1 MPTRIDGRDRPACPV
16 CGFADFM
23 HVQIGANAVVERDG
37 GVLLVRLNYGPRNGR
52 WALPGGLVEN
62 DETAE
67 EAARRETKEET
78 GFDISLDGLLAA
90 WMRPGFP
97 IFVVVYRAHVIG
109 GSLDVAPDEASEAAF
124 FPGVALDRA
133 RPRRVAR
140 IRAASPVA
148 ERTDTPPRPGS
159 PICMTR
165 TAVLR
170 RMLPRRHLGER
181 GMRTADGMRDLG
193 RSGLSP
199 VARFSLALGVVLVAT
214 AIALSAGAAYLVMS
228 YVRDET
234 ADFTADAVGSHFG
247 PIFSDDVFA
256 RALTNAERAKLTGT
270 VAFHFS
276 IYNVVRTQFL
286 DRSGAVVFSYDPS
299 ELGRRVDPA
308 GEPGLTAALAG
319 NTFSRRARVVGDTRY
334 LSTSGYVRGGGA
346 GAEDDHGHAA
356 ASGGAKPA
364 EVDALEA
371 WVPVREGGK
380 IIGAAVV
387 WRDVSEIDAA
397 MRQIQLS
404 LAGVIA
410 AAAALLWL
418 VLRDVYVRS
427 ARRIVAQATALEG
440 ALAETERT
448 YDTTLQALSNALD
461 VRDSETEGHSQR
473 VLRYMELIADRLSL
487 GLDDLPTLRRG
498 ALLHDIGKIGVPDNV
513 LRKPAALSEAEWAV
527 MRRHPEHGAGIISS
541 IPFLADVARIVRHHH
556 ERWDGEGYP
565 DGLAGDAIPLG
576 ARIFAV
582 ADSFD
587 AMTSDR
593 PYRRAMDVAEAC
605 REIARCRGGQ
615 FDPLVA
621 DAFLRIPVGD
631 LEAIADEAPHLH
643 SRAVAG

>member
-1 MPTRIDGRDRPACPV
+1 
-16 CGFADFM
+16 
-23 HVQIGANAVVERDG
+23 
-37 GVLLVRLNYGPRNGR
+37 
-52 WALPGGLVEN
+52 
-62 DETAE
+62 
-67 EAARRETKEET
+67 
-78 GFDISLDGLLAA
+78 
-90 WMRPGFP
+90 
-97 IFVVVYRAHVIG
+97 
-109 GSLDVAPDEASEAAF
+109 
-124 FPGVALDRA
+124 
-133 RPRRVAR
+133 
-140 IRAASPVA
+140 
-148 ERTDTPPRPGS
+148 
-159 PICMTR
+159 
-165 TAVLR
+165 
-170 RMLPRRHLGER
+170 
-181 GMRTADGMRDLG
+181 MRTADGMRDLG

-234 ADFTADAVGSHFG
+234 ADFTANAVGSHFG

-334 LSTSGYVRGGGA
+334 LSTSAYVRGAGA